1 MKTIAIFSHHPECSD
16 DCIDGMTQ
24 ALGNEYIIK
33 NFNEYDCNAETFKN
47 VDMIAF
53 PGGIGEA
60 AAYDTFFRRKSQQV
74 IADYVAGGGRYLGI
88 CMGAYWAG
96 SYYFDILDGIDAVQ
110 YIKQPNAD
118 IRRSYGTVANV
129 LWDGKQQNIFFY
141 DGCAIVGDLSNTEV
155 VATYKNG
162 DAAAVIQGR
171 VGIIGPHPE
180 SLKYWYEEPYQYLN
194 SHWHNGSHHELLLN
208 FVNRLMN
215 SN

>member
-1 MKTIAIFSHHPECSD
+1 
-16 DCIDGMTQ
+16 
-24 ALGNEYIIK
+24 
-33 NFNEYDCNAETFKN
+33 
-47 VDMIAF
+47 
-53 PGGIGEA
+53 
-60 AAYDTFFRRKSQQV
+60 
-74 IADYVAGGGRYLGI
+74 
-88 CMGAYWAG
+88 
-96 SYYFDILDGIDAVQ
+96 
-110 YIKQPNAD
+110 
-118 IRRSYGTVANV
+118 VANV